1 MTLIDRDELLN
12 ALSKWDISRLY
23 LVESFK
29 ELIEEQPTCVIWED
43 VNDEEYK

>member
-1 MTLIDRDELLN
+1 MSDLISKKALLR

-29 ELIEEQPTCVIWED
+29 ELVKEQEEVEVQ
-43 VNDEEYK
+43 NG

>member
-1 MTLIDRDELLN
+1 MKPKLIDANKLLK

-29 ELIEEQPTCVIWED
+29 ELVKEQEEVRVQ
-43 VNDEEYK
+43 NG